1 MMYAIDTEAPSCIVC
16 GAEMY
21 QDEDV
26 PQVGWSCPECGAI
39 DDGS

>member
-1 MMYAIDTEAPSCIVC
+1 MGMIDTEAPACIVC

-39 DDGS
+39 DDES

>member
-1 MMYAIDTEAPSCIVC
+1 MDKGDERFCIVC

-26 PQVGWSCPECGAI
+26 PQIGWSCPECGAI
-39 DDGS
+39 DDEA